1 MRARLVKAGDTNL
14 ITVQQIL
21 KKIAIKLLLVL
32 KCSLEDFIEERQKC
46 SKYQLLP
53 TEKVCNIF
61 DALDDLEKSLDQDT
75 KFALRGTAGYVSQ
88 HHDENINDTMC

>member
-21 KKIAIKLLLVL
+21 KKIAIELLLVL

-46 SKYQLLP
+46 SKCQLLP

-75 KFALRGTAGYVSQ
+75 KFALRGTVGYVSQ